1 MKRYTIPGA
10 LGVALLV
17 MVAACGTRGR
27 AATPDA
33 ADTAHAAVLGPSDV
47 AAARAADLVAGVPV
61 SGTLEPA
68 VDIRIA
74 SPIPEVVEAVLVK
87 EGQPVRRGQVLAR
100 FRATA
105 LEPAALSAEAQ
116 RRKAANDYERMQ
128 NLLKEGAVSQS
139 DVETAEVALRAAEA
153 GEAQARKRL
162 EEATV
167 RAPVSG
173 VISERHVES
182 GDRVKDGDHLF
193 QLVNTADLEF
203 EATVPSE
210 FAPRVHR
217 GAPVTLKVSGGPDAG
232 LGGQVARVNAA
243 VDPATR
249 QLKVYVTVPNRG
261 ERLVGGLY
269 ASGRVILGQARGALA
284 VPQAGV
290 RSDSS
295 GKSYVLV
302 VVGGRLA
309 RRDVTTGLVDEQA
322 GLVQVTAGLAAGD
335 VVVVGPAEGLQPGQA
350 VRLTGREG

>member
-1 MKRYTIPGA
+1 MKPYT
-10 LGVALLV
+10 LLLLV
-17 MVAACGTRGR
+17 SVAACGTRGR
-27 AATPDA
+27 AATPA
-33 ADTAHAAVLGPSDV
+33 ATDTTRAAILGPNDV
-47 AAARAADLVAGVPV
+47 AAVRATDLVAGVPV
-61 SGTLEPA
+61 SGTLRPS

-87 EGQPVRRGQVLAR
+87 EGQAVRQGQVLAR

-153 GEAQARKRL
+153 TEAQARKRL
-162 EEATV
+162 DEATV
-167 RAPVSG
+167 RAPVGG

-182 GDRVKDGDHLF
+182 GDRVKDGDQLF

-210 FAPRVHR
+210 FAPRVRR
-217 GAPVTLKVSGGPDAG
+217 GAPVTLRVTGATDAG
-232 LGGQVARVNAA
+232 LGGRITRVNAA
-243 VDPATR
+243 VDAATR
-249 QLKVYVTVPNRG
+249 QLKVYVAVPNRG

-269 ASGRVILGQARGALA
+269 ASGRVILGQARAALA

-290 RSDSS
+290 RTDST

-302 VVGGRLA
+302 VEDGRLG
-309 RRDVTTGLVDEQA
+309 RREVTTGLVDEQA
-322 GLVQVTAGLAAGD
+322 GLVQITTGLAAGD
-335 VVVVGPAEGLQPGQA
+335 VVVVGAAEGLQPGQA
-350 VRLTGREG
+350 VRLTAREG

>member
-10 LGVALLV
+10 LGAALLV

-27 AATPDA
+27 AATPDR
-33 ADTAHAAVLGPSDV
+33 ADTAHTAMLGPSDV
-47 AAARAADLVAGVPV
+47 AAVRATDLVAGVPV
-61 SGTLEPA
+61 SGTLQPS

-87 EGQPVRRGQVLAR
+87 EGQAVRQGQVLAR

-105 LEPAALSAEAQ
+105 LQPAALSAEAQ
-116 RRKAANDYERMQ
+116 RRKAANDFGRMQ

-153 GEAQARKRL
+153 AEALATKRL

-210 FAPRVHR
+210 FAARVRR
-217 GAPVTLKVSGGPDAG
+217 GAPVMLRVSGAPDAG
-232 LGGQVARVNAA
+232 LGGRITRVNAA

-249 QLKVYVTVPNRG
+249 QLKVYVAVPNRG

-269 ASGRVILGQARGALA
+269 ASGRVILGQAHGALA
-284 VPQAGV
+284 VPQAGI
-290 RSDSS
+290 RTDSA
-295 GKSYVLV
+295 GKSYVLIV
-302 VVGGRLA
+302 ESGRLA

-322 GLVQVTAGLAAGD
+322 GLVQVTAGIMAGN
-335 VVVVGPAEGLQPGQA
+335 VVVIGAAEGLQPGQA
-350 VRLTGREG
+350 VRLTEREG

>member
-1 MKRYTIPGA
+1 MKPYT
-10 LGVALLV
+10 LLLLV
-17 MVAACGTRGR
+17 LVAACGTRGR
-27 AATPDA
+27 AATPASA
-33 ADTAHAAVLGPSDV
+33 AAAETSHAAVLGPNDV
-47 AAARAADLVAGVPV
+47 AAVRAADLVAGVPV
-61 SGTLEPA
+61 SGTLQPS

-87 EGQPVRRGQVLAR
+87 EGQPVRQGQVLAR

-116 RRKAANDYERMQ
+116 RSKAANDYERMQ
-128 NLLKEGAVSQS
+128 NLLKEGAVSRS

-153 GEAQARKRL
+153 TEAQARKRL
-162 EEATV
+162 DEATV

-210 FAPRVHR
+210 FAPRVRR
-217 GAPVTLKVSGGPDAG
+217 GAPVTLRVTGAPDAG
-232 LGGQVARVNAA
+232 LGGRIARVNAA

-249 QLKVYVTVPNRG
+249 QLKVYVAVPNRG
-261 ERLVGGLY
+261 ARLVGGLY

-290 RSDSS
+290 RTDSA

-302 VVGGRLA
+302 VEGGRLA
-309 RRDVTTGLVDEQA
+309 RRDVTTGLADEQA
-322 GLVQVTAGLAAGD
+322 GLVQITAGLAAGD
-335 VVVVGPAEGLQPGQA
+335 VVVIGPAEGLQPGQA
-350 VRLTGREG
+350 VRLTAREG